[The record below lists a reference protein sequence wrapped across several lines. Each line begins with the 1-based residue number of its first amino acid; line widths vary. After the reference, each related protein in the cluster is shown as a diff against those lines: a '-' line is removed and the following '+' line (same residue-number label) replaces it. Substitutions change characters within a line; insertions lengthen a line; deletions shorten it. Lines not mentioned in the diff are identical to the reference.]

1 MIKHLKGLEINTIYD
16 FDNAFS
22 INELL
27 CKFWEKIEETI
38 NISNECIDLL
48 NWLKEEGAPTEIQK
62 IITELVEDGTIE
74 RMININKIEE
84 LRTLIT
90 NKITDVNE
98 QLDTI
103 DKKIDDKYNSNK
115 SKIEELQ
122 ANVSEQLD
130 TIETNIG
137 NRAYK
142 KYVDDRDAD
151 VLRQVEQGATDEQLK
166 NAVQAKLDDGSI
178 SSLAVGNDT
187 IQNINIKDNV
197 IYEQKLAFI
206 PNLNI
211 CSNITDVQLGIS
223 GTSVTIYLY
232 AKSNIQLWYYLNTG
246 GNYNSIKLDA
256 SNKSYTLAN
265 YKSLIWDLTTDTLEV
280 INTGLSNKNKH
291 ILLAT
296 NENGIISVGYIANL
310 YAYIRNY
317 TDMRSIQQTSVTMF
331 LTNPNSLYLYEENK
345 QDGYVYIKFDGSIS
359 LNTSRIYNVLDVSK
373 TYDEI
378 VTQLNTQS
386 LYDNTKKTSW
396 DNIKNCLRLASAE
409 VLVYDFINSLFTVV
423 KHSKLDKYKHIVI
436 AKNVDGALV
445 EGQLKDIY
453 INKLINYNLLDTSLV
468 QTDIWDSY
476 RDKLNRIVSNQNA
489 NTITFS
495 WITDVHTEE
504 SDKKCV
510 TLGYNYLKRV
520 ADNISLDFMINGG
533 DNILGHK
540 GKQAE
545 LSNHRKLAEKLAP
558 YKPFY
563 LIGNHDTNVGET
575 PLSMS
580 TVIHPRELY
589 NIYGRKFKDEV
600 VWGNKEQMYYYK
612 DIEEKNIRMIFLNT
626 SDYIYEDD
634 GTGHSKL
641 GGSMGVRQ
649 EQVRWFGEVALNTDK
664 EVIVFTHIPLLTSAE
679 GIIGTGETLPRNMIA
694 FKGLLEAFKNG
705 TRYKYSYTDPATLLQ
720 PYFNCSVDVDFATKG
735 QGKVICVISGHVHL
749 DQVVEQNG
757 IKHITT
763 LDEYND
769 KWHDLSPDRIPF
781 TNTGFAFDIVNLN
794 TTKRIIT
801 FYRFGAGEDR
811 EYFY

>member
-1 MIKHLKGLEINTIYD
+1 MNKWNGKRFSVYESEEKAVLGLIKNLGEQTNYNTDEVEKVKESDNKKVSYKEMEETYKIDKQGNFTGSWFGISKPTQSDEGLQATVD
-16 FDNAFS
+16 K
-22 INELL
+22 INE
-27 CKFWEKIEETI
+27 EEI
-38 NISNECIDLL
+38 PSI
-48 NWLKEEGAPTEIQK
+48 KEQM
-62 IITELVEDGTIE
+62 D
-74 RMININKIEE
+74 N
-84 LRTLIT
+84 
-90 NKITDVNE
+90 
-98 QLDTI
+98 
-103 DKKIDDKYNSNK
+103 
-115 SKIEELQ
+115 
-122 ANVSEQLD
+122 
-130 TIETNIG
+130 IETEK
-137 NRAYK
+137 ASK
-142 KYVDDRDAD
+142 VYVDTHDANL
-151 VLRQVEQGATDEQLK
+151 LRQIEQGVTDEQLK
-166 NAVQAKLDDGSI
+166 NAIQAKIDDGTI
-178 SSLAVGNDT
+178 PSLSVGTDSV
-187 IQNINIKDNV
+187 QNINIKDDT

-206 PNLNI
+206 PNINI
-211 CSNITDVQLGIS
+211 CSNITDIQLGIS

-232 AKSNIQLWYYLNTG
+232 AKANIQLWYYLNTG
-246 GNYNSIKLDA
+246 GNNNSINLNA
-256 SNKSYTLAN
+256 LNKSYTLAN
-265 YKSLIWDLTTDTLEV
+265 YKSLVWDLTTNTLQV

-296 NENGIISVGYIANL
+296 NENGNISVGYIANL
-310 YAYIRNY
+310 YTYIRNY
-317 TDMRSIQQTSVTMF
+317 SDMRGIQQNSVSMF
-331 LTNPNSLYLYEENK
+331 LTNPNSLYLYEDNK
-345 QDGYVYIKFDGSIS
+345 QDGYVYIKFDGSIT

-378 VTQLNTQS
+378 VTQLNSQS
-386 LYDNTKKTSW
+386 LYDNTQKTSW
-396 DNIKNCLRLASAE
+396 DNVKNCLRLANAE
-409 VLVYDFINSLFTVV
+409 ILVYDFVNNLFTVV
-423 KHSKLDKYKHIVI
+423 THSKLDVYKHIVI
-436 AKNVDGALV
+436 AKNVDGCLV
-445 EGQLKDIY
+445 DDNIKRLY
-453 INKLINYNLLDTSLV
+453 NNKLINYNLLDTSVV

-476 RDKLNRIVSNQNA
+476 RDKLNRIVSNQNS
-489 NTITFS
+489 NTVTFS

-563 LIGNHDTNVGET
+563 LIGNHDANVGET

-600 VWGNKEQMYYYK
+600 VWGSKEQMYYYK
-612 DIEEKNIRMIFLNT
+612 DIEDKNIRMIFLNT

-634 GTGHSKL
+634 GTGYSTL

-664 EVIVFTHIPLLTSAE
+664 EVIIFTHIPLLTSGE

-705 TRYKYSYTDPATLLQ
+705 TRYTYSYTDASPLLQ
-720 PYFNCSVDVDFATKG
+720 LYFNCSVDVDFTNKG

-749 DQVVEQNG
+749 DQMIELNG

-769 KWHDLSPDRIPF
+769 KWHSTLSPDRVPF
-781 TNTGFAFDIVNLN
+781 TGSGFAFDIVNLN
-794 TTKRIIT
+794 TTKRTIN

-811 EYFY
+811 EYDY